1 MGKKG
6 HNYIN
11 YDKCNQGHK
20 KNDMKNKVGANIKA
34 QQSRDC
40 QSGKQLSRSLQFKKP
55 LKLHTLYLD

>member
-1 MGKKG
+1 M
-6 HNYIN
+6 
-11 YDKCNQGHK
+11 QPTTQ
-20 KNDMKNKVGANIKA
+20 KNDTKNKVGANIKA